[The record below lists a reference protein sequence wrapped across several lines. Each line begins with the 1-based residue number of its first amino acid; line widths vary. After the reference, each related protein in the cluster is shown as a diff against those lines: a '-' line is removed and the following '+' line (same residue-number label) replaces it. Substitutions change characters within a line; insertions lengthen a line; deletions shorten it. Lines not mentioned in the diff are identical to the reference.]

1 MDVFEIIESL
11 NRGGTSASPPEEDM
25 SDLTEEEP
33 PSPVADIPN
42 GAPLGWRHRP
52 PGTGVAL
59 AVPRPLPRTTELALL
74 GQYVRRSRYYAE
86 KSQAHLSGESGVTQS
101 MLSRLERGMAPGM
114 RVDKLLALA
123 SVLGR
128 VFPLGYC
135 PHNHQCA
142 WDAIR
147 RPGDPPPLSG
157 EVAKIVI
164 GSDLEVPSRS
174 HFIKGDW

>member
-1 MDVFEIIESL
+1 M
-11 NRGGTSASPPEEDM
+11 
-25 SDLTEEEP
+25 
-33 PSPVADIPN
+33 DIPN
-42 GAPLGWRHRP
+42 RAPLGWRQRP
-52 PGTGVAL
+52 PGIGAVVAL
-59 AVPRPLPRTTELALL
+59 SRRSPRSSELQLL
-74 GQYVRRSRYYAE
+74 GQYVRRSRYYTE

-123 SVLGR
+123 SALGR

-147 RPGDPPPLSG
+147 RPGDPPPLTG
-157 EVAKIVI
+157 KVADLVI